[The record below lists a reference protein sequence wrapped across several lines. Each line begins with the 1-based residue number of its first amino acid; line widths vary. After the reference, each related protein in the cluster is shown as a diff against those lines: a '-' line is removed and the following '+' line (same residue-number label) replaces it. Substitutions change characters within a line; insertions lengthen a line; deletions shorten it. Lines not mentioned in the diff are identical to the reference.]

1 MNSKLSYEE
10 RKSLYKNYCRK
21 LDEDVSNGNISKE
34 YAREQKFWTMIG
46 LSLLPKL
53 TVQDYLTSKTKRR

>member
-1 MNSKLSYEE
+1 MNNKLSYEE

-21 LDEDVSNGNISKE
+21 LDEDVLNGNISKE

-46 LSLLPKL
+46 LSLLPKIS
-53 TVQDYLTSKTKRR
+53 VQGNMKHKKI

>member
-1 MNSKLSYEE
+1 MNNKLSYEE

-21 LDEDVSNGNISKE
+21 LDEDVLNGNISKE

-46 LSLLPKL
+46 LSLLPKIS
-53 TVQDYLTSKTKRR
+53 VQENIKHKKI